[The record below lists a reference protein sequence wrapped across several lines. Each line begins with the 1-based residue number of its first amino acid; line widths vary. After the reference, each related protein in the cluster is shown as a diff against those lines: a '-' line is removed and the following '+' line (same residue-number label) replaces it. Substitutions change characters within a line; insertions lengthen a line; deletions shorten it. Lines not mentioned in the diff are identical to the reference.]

1 LTSDVD
7 TSITATPQIKPVKQP
22 HDADIDVLDLTP
34 KSANT
39 TQKDTA
45 AATDATKNS
54 ITPTKEENKEKKK
67 KKIRPKIKPIITPQ
81 ESDNVE
87 ASSSDSNS
95 ATSSKDS
102 GEEAQGREVSIRTEL
117 GFGEFA
123 HSPPRSRSTSKKSLK
138 SSGSQTGSNN
148 DEDEAPKE
156 GANYTEISKYWKSQS
171 TKNKFKAPEK
181 SDAAI
186 RVGSVAS
193 SSGSTSGITATVTDD
208 ADVHVSQDVEETNA
222 EKSPETTQGSEKEE
236 VAAFTPEQ
244 PSTEAD
250 REEKDEEGGEGKAEG
265 VGIAEST
272 LGPSLQA
279 KTKEEGGKQKATE
292 TLEQQSREEKTLE
305 KINNTVAE
313 VVEQSMTQDTD
324 ENSKTV
330 VDETIVVEDKEVVA
344 KRPEKVDSDSP
355 QAKPEELENEETQK
369 EEDDEEEDS
378 QLIVPAASGSGSDSS
393 GGDSNTNMSR
403 SGSPSEDGYVKIVRN
418 TLGVPMSESE
428 FLSTPVVDT
437 DKKET
442 HEKTTAD
449 VEEEGQDG
457 GKDNVAAATVTG
469 QPQDVKE
476 QEENEKVNEEK
487 EGLEKKQ
494 EEQQVVDN
502 ADVSDVNPD
511 GTTEASNQAANTEE
525 KSSGADT
532 AGGKT
537 TPKKNNKKKKR
548 RKGKK
553 K

>member
-7 TSITATPQIKPVKQP
+7 TSIIATPQIKPIKQP
-22 HDADIDVLDLTP
+22 HDANIDVLDLTP

-39 TQKDTA
+39 TQKDIA

-54 ITPTKEENKEKKK
+54 ITPTKEEKKEKKK

-81 ESDNVE
+81 ESDIVE

-138 SSGSQTGSNN
+138 SSSSQTGSYNE
-148 DEDEAPKE
+148 EDEAPKE

-193 SSGSTSGITATVTDD
+193 SSGSSSNTSGITATVIDD
-208 ADVHVSQDVEETNA
+208 ADVRVSQEDVEETTA

-236 VAAFTPEQ
+236 VAASTPEQ
-244 PSTEAD
+244 PSAEAN
-250 REEKDEEGGEGKAEG
+250 REEKDEEGGEDKAEE
-265 VGIAEST
+265 VGTTEST
-272 LGPSLQA
+272 LGASSQA
-279 KTKEEGGKQKATE
+279 KKEVSKEKAAE
-292 TLEQQSREEKTLE
+292 TIEQQSREEKTSEETLQQPMPQDPEDVEEE
-305 KINNTVAE
+305 K
-313 VVEQSMTQDTD
+313 
-324 ENSKTV
+324 
-330 VDETIVVEDKEVVA
+330 
-344 KRPEKVDSDSP
+344 
-355 QAKPEELENEETQK
+355 TQK
-369 EEDDEEEDS
+369 EEDDGEEDS
-378 QLIVPAASGSGSDSS
+378 QLIIPAASGSGSGSDSS
-393 GGDSNTNMSR
+393 GGDSNTNTSR

-428 FLSTPVVDT
+428 FLSTAVVVT

-449 VEEEGQDG
+449 VEKDERQDG
-457 GKDNVAAATVTG
+457 GKDNMTAATVTG

-487 EGLEKKQ
+487 KELEKEQ
-494 EEQQVVDN
+494 EEQHVVDN
-502 ADVSDVNPD
+502 ADVGDVNLD
-511 GTTEASNQAANTEE
+511 GTTEASSVATR
-525 KSSGADT
+525 SGADA
-532 AGGKT
+532 AGGKIS
-537 TPKKNNKKKKR
+537 PKKNNKKKKK